1 MAEKKNISNR
11 LLLVKAKEAESLG
24 DSTKA
29 LALYQQ
35 VVNNDP
41 LEEMAWQRLMVIYR
55 KQRDYKS
62 ELKIINLAL
71 KSYEAHNKDAQ
82 KQWLLKNKKSA
93 TLFKSLAKSL
103 GLMDSKGIITNNDPI
118 LDKWNYRKEWVT
130 ARLKNRNKKK

>member
-1 MAEKKNISNR
+1 MAERKNISNR

-41 LEEMAWQRLMVIYR
+41 LEELAWQRLMVIYR

-62 ELKIINLAL
+62 ELRIITLAL
-71 KSYEAHNKDAQ
+71 KSYETHNKEAQ
-82 KQWLLKNKKSA
+82 KQWLLKNKKAA

-103 GLMDSKGIITNNDPI
+103 GLTDSKGIITDNNPI
-118 LDKWNYRKEWVT
+118 LDKWNHRKEWVT
-130 ARLKNRNKKK
+130 ARLKKKK